1 MKKEELIL
9 RLCALKRSHLECDDS
24 FYSCPMSADV
34 CTDRHQEGCNCG
46 AEAQNKEIDE
56 IIEDLKKSDP
66 SPVIAVAEISEEDAK
81 KFLEEWK
88 NSESG
93 QIIYKEKEKS
103 LSYLLFGKEVC
114 EILAEDGLEEAVKLI
129 EDGAEYELMETDG
142 SNLPSVMSQLENYGG
157 YCFLTQEQYTQ
168 IFNL

>member
-9 RLCALKRSHLECDDS
+9 RLCALKRSHLECEDS
-24 FYSCPMSADV
+24 FYSCPKSADG

-93 QIIYKEKEKS
+93 QIIYKEKPRT
-103 LSYLLFGKEVC
+103 YLLFGREVC
-114 EILAEDGLEEAVKLI
+114 EILAEDGLEEAMRVI

-157 YCFLTQEQYTQ
+157 YSFLTKEQYEQ
-168 IFNL
+168 IFNI